1 MPSVALAEA
10 NSGDS
15 VRILSEAIF
24 GEPNL
29 VRHVKS
35 RQKASVVS
43 SILVRFARNVRFAEL
58 WQDSGRTLAEL
69 YDWQDSGRTLAG
81 FSQDSGKTLVGVVGF
96 WQNSGRILANL
107 TKIVLTTDGLWRDLT
122 CLTKLGPPKMASVRI
137 LSEIPELAS
146 AVRLLTG
153 QVAKP

>member
-1 MPSVALAEA
+1 MQ
-10 NSGDS
+10 NSG
-15 VRILSEAIF
+15 RI
-24 GEPNL
+24 
-29 VRHVKS
+29 
-35 RQKASVVS
+35 
-43 SILVRFARNVRFAEL
+43 
-58 WQDSGRTLAEL
+58 LAEL

-122 CLTKLGPPKMASVRI
+122 CLTKWGPPKMASVRI

-146 AVRLLTG
+146 AVRLSSQTHRGLNEAMG
-153 QVAKP
+153 QLGRSAKDG